1 MTWYARVPKIELHVH
16 LEGAIPHRA
25 LFDLIQ
31 KYGGDPSTP
40 SVTALAERFR
50 YKDFPQFIETW
61 SWKNRFLREYGDFAH
76 VAELTA
82 LDMVGQNIRYAELF
96 FSPSLFAQHGIKTQE
111 LTRAIRAGL
120 AKVPEIDIALVADLV
135 RDFGPESESVTLR
148 KLNEVRSEG
157 VVGIG
162 IGGSE
167 HEFPPEPFALL
178 YEEARRMGFHTNAH
192 AGEASG
198 PESVWGAIRHLHVDR
213 IGHATRACEDP
224 DLLDHL
230 AEHRIPIELCP
241 MSNVR
246 TGVVSGVAQHPIRD
260 YFRRGLLIS
269 VNTDDPK
276 MFGTSL
282 ADEYRLLEQEC
293 GFTRNEIR
301 RLILLGVESSWLS
314 EDRKRSMIQSFRE
327 DASWV
332 E

>member
-31 KYGGDPSTP
+31 KYGGDPSVP
-40 SVTALAERFR
+40 SMTALAERFR
-50 YKDFPQFIETW
+50 FKDFPQFIETW
-61 SWKNRFLREYGDFAH
+61 SWKNRFLREYEDFTH

-82 LDMVGQNIRYAELF
+82 LDMVGQSIRYAELF
-96 FSPSLFAQHGIKTQE
+96 FSPSLFARHGLNTQE

-120 AKVPEIDIALVADLV
+120 AKVPEIDIVLVADLV

-148 KLNEVRSEG
+148 EIDEVRNEG

-178 YEEARRMGFHTNAH
+178 YGEARRMGFHTNAH
-192 AGEASG
+192 AGEAAG
-198 PESVWGAIRHLHVDR
+198 PESVWSAIRHLHVDR

-230 AEHRIPIELCP
+230 AEHRIPLELCP

-246 TGVVSGVAQHPIRD
+246 TGIVSGVAQHPIRD
-260 YFRRGLLIS
+260 YFKRGLLIS

>member
-1 MTWYARVPKIELHVH
+1 MRKPVGW
-16 LEGAIPHRA
+16 G
-25 LFDLIQ
+25 F
-31 KYGGDPSTP
+31 TP
-40 SVTALAERFR
+40 T
-50 YKDFPQFIETW
+50 PT
-61 SWKNRFLREYGDFAH
+61 
-76 VAELTA
+76 
-82 LDMVGQNIRYAELF
+82 
-96 FSPSLFAQHGIKTQE
+96 
-111 LTRAIRAGL
+111 
-120 AKVPEIDIALVADLV
+120 
-135 RDFGPESESVTLR
+135 
-148 KLNEVRSEG
+148 
-157 VVGIG
+157 
-162 IGGSE
+162 
-167 HEFPPEPFALL
+167 
-178 YEEARRMGFHTNAH
+178 

-230 AEHRIPIELCP
+230 AEHRIPLELCP